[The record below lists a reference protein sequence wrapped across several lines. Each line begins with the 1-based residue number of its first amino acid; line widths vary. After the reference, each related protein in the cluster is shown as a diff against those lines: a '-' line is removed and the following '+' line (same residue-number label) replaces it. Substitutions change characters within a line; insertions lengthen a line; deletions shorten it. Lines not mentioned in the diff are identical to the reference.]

1 MQELLFQNR
10 YLDALLLCQRATH
23 VHFGAGRLWA
33 VIIHLVHKY
42 ALVLILVLIVVLILI
57 FSKFIKSLFV
67 IFVIF
72 VIFIILYWLE
82 SNNVDWLDQFKH
94 SVIGVQLY
102 IMLQN
107 REKSGVREHVF
118 S

>member
-42 ALVLILVLIVVLILI
+42 ALVLILVLILI

-94 SVIGVQLY
+94 SVIGVQLC